1 MVKNKIQCSGDL
13 NTRIVQYYKC
23 YCILWCAQFVVY
35 NSYWWSRTKVS
46 KNVHVINLHSWICVK
61 SKLRYPSGSRPEF
74 GCQPAFKSCLKHCF
88 SDFFMFF
95 GWKISKI
102 MQNQQRRWKMTKKVF
117 RPAFGCLQ
125 YPKAGWNTQHLWQV
139 DLRILVWSFVS

>member
-1 MVKNKIQCSGDL
+1 MGIWIPELSSIINV
-13 NTRIVQYYKC
+13 TAFFV
-23 YCILWCAQFVVY
+23 AQSSLF
-35 NSYWWSRTKVS
+35 TIHIDDQEQKVS
-46 KNVHVINLHSWICVK
+46 KNVHVIKLHSWICVK